1 MFVQYKER
9 IFKGLNTRD
18 EFCKWLLSEENE
30 ETRIF
35 CHNFRGY
42 DSYPIVSYTS
52 MYENAILQEV
62 IMDGSKFMI

>member
-1 MFVQYKER
+1 MFVQYKEW

-18 EFCKWLLSEENE
+18 EFCKWLFLEENE
-30 ETRIF
+30 ETRNF

-42 DSYPIVSYTS
+42 DSYPIVSY

-62 IMDGSKFMI
+62 IMNGSKFMI